1 VNTFVKTVLI
11 VCFTSALTF
20 TSASGSTAVPE
31 ITLTFAAAW
40 TAVQEKNDA
49 LLASMAEVEQA
60 EYKQDAAK
68 SLYLPEID
76 FSASYIYLDDKVEL
90 SPDDVLDSME
100 GGDQVKAI
108 IDALAGGVGLS
119 PEQVNS
125 ELTSTIAN
133 RDRVSS
139 ALNAIWPIYTGGQI
153 TAAQNIAAGKL
164 NEAKYNLKLQLI
176 NQFENLV
183 RYYFGAVLAQQ
194 VHETRKRVEAGLKE
208 HRDHAVLLEK
218 QGQIARVERLQA
230 EASFDKAVVERK
242 KAGRDLDIARVAL
255 SRMLKSSELIVPSD
269 TLFISEQLPSIDT
282 FLAKTINTYPGLGV
296 LDSKK
301 EQVAG
306 LVDIEK
312 GKYLPTV
319 ALFGSYSLYEED
331 DLLSEL
337 VPDWFMGVGVTFQLL
352 DRSGRSGQLS
362 AARSTMQ
369 RLNHLEL
376 QAKSDLS
383 VLVEQTY
390 RHAEQAQEEYHGLGS
405 SVKLAEEM
413 VNLRSKAFSQGLST
427 SLDVVDAEMFL
438 AGVKTQRAVAV
449 YNYIVSLGKI
459 LAVSSNQEDFF
470 VFQNSKELEGF

>member
-1 VNTFVKTVLI
+1 MNTFVKTVLM
-11 VCFTSALTF
+11 VCFASALTF
-20 TSASGSTAVPE
+20 TSASGSSAAPE
-31 ITLTFAAAW
+31 KTLTFAAAW
-40 TAVQEKNDA
+40 NTVQVENDA
-49 LLASMAEVEQA
+49 LHASMAEVEQA
-60 EYKQDAAK
+60 EHKQDAAK

-76 FSASYIYLDDKVEL
+76 FSANYIYLDDKVEL

-100 GGDQVKAI
+100 AGDQVKAI
-108 IDALAGGVGLS
+108 IDALAQGAGIS
-119 PEQVNS
+119 PGQLNS
-125 ELTSTIAN
+125 GLTSTIAG
-133 RDRVSS
+133 RDRVTS
-139 ALNAIWPIYTGGQI
+139 ALNATWPIYTGGRI
-153 TAAQNIAAGKL
+153 TAAQNIAAGQL
-164 NEAKYNLKLQLI
+164 HEAKYNLKLQLI
-176 NQFENLV
+176 DQFENLV
-183 RYYFGAVLAQQ
+183 HYYFGTVLAQQ
-194 VHETRKRVEAGLKE
+194 VYETRKRVEAGLKV
-208 HRDHAVLLEK
+208 HRDHAILLEK

-255 SRMLKSSELIVPSD
+255 SRMMKSPELISPTD
-269 TLFISEQLPSIDT
+269 TLFVSEQLPSIDT

-306 LVDIEK
+306 VVDIEE

-319 ALFGSYSLYEED
+319 ALFGSYSLYEEN

-352 DRSGRSGQLS
+352 DRSGRAGQLS
-362 AARSTMQ
+362 AAKSTMR
-369 RLNHLEL
+369 RLDHLEL

-390 RHAEQAQEEYHGLGS
+390 RHAEQSLEEYHGLGS

-413 VNLRSKAFSQGLST
+413 VNLRGKAFTQGLST
-427 SLDVVDAEMFL
+427 SLDVVDAEMYL

-449 YNYIVSLGKI
+449 YNYIISLGKI
-459 LAVSSNQEDFF
+459 LAVSSDQERFF
-470 VFQNSKELEGF
+470 IYQNSNGIEGI